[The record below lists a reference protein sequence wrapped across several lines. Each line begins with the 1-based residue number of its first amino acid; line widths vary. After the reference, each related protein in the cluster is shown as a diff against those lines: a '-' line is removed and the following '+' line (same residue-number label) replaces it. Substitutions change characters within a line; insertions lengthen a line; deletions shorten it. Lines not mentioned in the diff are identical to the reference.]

1 MRGKLAVSG
10 PVLNRSSWKEP
21 HRLGAVAV
29 LSIGY
34 VLASAASK
42 AIFDPSAQMPAVW
55 FANVF
60 AVALILRTP
69 GLASAAGTATV
80 LVSAL
85 VSNLAVG
92 NDLAMS
98 LVYSTANALGIGI
111 GVAAVRWR
119 FPDTRD
125 LASSAVNYIQ
135 TLALAGLFAP
145 AVAAAFFAPL
155 AHFFAGWPVGGSFGR
170 WWSGDAMAFGLFL
183 PVLLLASRETLRA
196 LAAPRIA
203 LRLLLALLASGG
215 VVYFALKHFDF
226 PFVLIQVPL
235 LIAAWRARPFELAL
249 ACLSTGATL
258 VGLAVAGHVPHLS
271 SANDYQ
277 LAVAISVVLPLIA
290 GLIVEEARRERQRT
304 IEQQQFYRRAM
315 MDSEIGVSVAALDGK
330 IVRINDA
337 LARMLGRKRE
347 ELEGLV
353 CWADIT
359 YAPDC
364 AIGTDLVRRVRETRS
379 PNYSFEKRYLKAD
392 GTPIWTR
399 VSGSVVF
406 DEESGEPLYMVSQVV
421 DIDARKKSEA
431 AIAEA
436 ETRWNFALASAG
448 QGVWDVD
455 MRKGR
460 TSYSATWTDMLGY
473 EPGELDGDPDRWL
486 RLIHPDDFERVKA
499 ADKAYGEG
507 SAEYFESEFRMQRK
521 DGSWIWILDRGKVT
535 ERDENG
541 HMLRAI
547 GTLTDI
553 SARKET
559 EQRLEQSAKDLTAEK
574 ERLRVTLESIGDAV
588 ICTDG
593 EGRITFLNPVAEKL
607 TRTPASDALGQ
618 PLGAVYHAVDEDT
631 GETLT
636 PAVSDADVRARN
648 SSRAVLVRR
657 DGSRCSVREV
667 MSPIRSED
675 GTHAGQVL
683 VFQDFTDARALQRQ
697 LAYAANH
704 DPLTGLENRASFM
717 AAAGALP
724 RAVRPDGSR
733 PHLAFIDL
741 DRFKAVNDTSGH
753 AAGDALLRKVAAT
766 IRSVVRSKGK
776 VARLGGDEFAV
787 IYPACGDEDA
797 LKTTRAVVSAI
808 AGLAFEWQGSRHSI
822 GASAGLTCLDD
833 RCGSIDEVLA
843 SADQAC
849 YEAKASGGGCVV
861 ARQSSPE
868 AVAQRTASGGR

>member
-1 MRGKLAVSG
+1 METQRAGALA
-10 PVLNRSSWKEP
+10 L
-21 HRLGAVAV
+21 
-29 LSIGY
+29 LSVGY
-34 VLASAASK
+34 VIASAASK
-42 AIFDPSAQMPAVW
+42 ILCDPSGQMPALW

-60 AVALILRTP
+60 AVAFILRTP
-69 GLASAAGTATV
+69 GIGTVTGVATVFASALASNVVMGNGPGM
-80 LVSAL
+80 AL
-85 VSNLAVG
+85 VYA
-92 NDLAMS
+92 
-98 LVYSTANALGIGI
+98 TANALGIGA
-111 GVAAVRWR
+111 GVVAVRWR
-119 FPDTRD
+119 FPDTREIARKAQD
-125 LASSAVNYIQ
+125 YVQ
-135 TLALAGLFAP
+135 TLALAGLMAP
-145 AVAAAFFAPL
+145 AVAAAFFAPAAYL
-155 AHFFAGWPVGGSFGR
+155 FAGWPVGFSFAR

-183 PVLLLASRETLRA
+183 PAMLLVSRES
-196 LAAPRIA
+196 LAALSSPRIA
-203 LRLLLALLASGG
+203 LRLLLALAASGG
-215 VVYFALKHFDF
+215 VVYFALTHFQY
-226 PFVLIQVPL
+226 PFVLIQIPL

-258 VGLAVAGHVPHLS
+258 VGLAMAGVAPQLQ
-271 SANDYQ
+271 SANDFQ
-277 LAVAISVVLPLIA
+277 ISVGISVVLPFIA
-290 GLIVEEARRERQRT
+290 GLMVEEARCARRRT
-304 IEQQQFYRRAM
+304 IEQEQFYRRAM
-315 MDSEIGVSVAALDGK
+315 MDSEIGVAVVALNGEIIRA
-330 IVRINDA
+330 NDA
-337 LARMLGRKRE
+337 LARMLQRSRQ

-353 CWADIT
+353 FLDIT
-359 YAPDC
+359 YGPDRQ
-364 AIGTDLVRRVRETRS
+364 IGQDTVKRVRETKS
-379 PNYSFEKRYLKAD
+379 PNYCFEKRYVKAD
-392 GTPIWTR
+392 GTPIWAR

-406 DEESGEPLYMVSQVV
+406 DEDSGEPLYMVSQVV

-448 QGVWDVD
+448 QGIWDVD

-473 EPGELDGDPDRWL
+473 ESGELDGDTDRWL
-486 RLIHPDDFERVKA
+486 TLIHPDDLDRVMA
-499 ADKAYGEG
+499 ADRAYSEG
-507 SAEYFESEFRMQRK
+507 SAEYFESEFRMRRK

-541 HMLRAI
+541 RMLRAI

-559 EQRLEQSAKDLTAEK
+559 EQRLEQSAKELTAEK

-593 EGRITFLNPVAEKL
+593 EGRITFVNTVAEKL
-607 TRTPASDALGQ
+607 TRTPASEALGR
-618 PLGAVYHAVDEDT
+618 PLGSVYHAVDEDT
-631 GETLT
+631 GETLS
-636 PAVSDADVRARN
+636 PAVSAADVKARN

-667 MSPIRSED
+667 VSPIRSEN
-675 GTHAGQVL
+675 GASAGQVL

-704 DPLTGLENRASFM
+704 DALTGLENRASFM
-717 AAAGALP
+717 AAADALP
-724 RAVRPDGSR
+724 RGTRPDGSR

-753 AAGDALLRKVAAT
+753 AAGDALLHKVAAA
-766 IRSVVRSKGK
+766 IRNVVRSRGK

-787 IYPACGDEDA
+787 IFHACRDEDA
-797 LKTTRAVVSAI
+797 LALTRAIVAAI
-808 AGLAFEWQGSRHSI
+808 AGLAFEWHGRSHSI

-833 RCGSIDEVLA
+833 SCGSIDEVLA

-861 ARQSSPE
+861 AARQHDSGT
-868 AVAQRTASGGR
+868 AVARRAVSGSR

>member
-1 MRGKLAVSG
+1 MNGSF
-10 PVLNRSSWKEP
+10 WKEP
-21 HRLGAVAV
+21 RLAGAVAA

-34 VLASAASK
+34 VLTSAASK
-42 AIFDPSAQMPAVW
+42 ALFDPSAQMPAVW

-69 GLASAAGTATV
+69 ALGTLAGAATVFASALASNTV
-80 LVSAL
+80 M
-85 VSNLAVG
+85 G
-92 NDLAMS
+92 NGPAMTMI
-98 LVYSTANALGIGI
+98 YSTANALGIGV

-119 FPDTRD
+119 FADTREF
-125 LASSAVNYIQ
+125 ARNAVNYVQ
-135 TLALAGLFAP
+135 TLALAGLLAP
-145 AVAAAFFAPL
+145 AIAATFFAPL
-155 AHFFAGWPVGGSFGR
+155 AHLFAGWPVPYSFGR
-170 WWSGDAMAFGLFL
+170 WWSGDAMAFSLFL
-183 PVLLLASRETLRA
+183 PVMLLASRETLSA
-196 LAAPRIA
+196 LSPPGVAIRLGLSFAASGIVVY
-203 LRLLLALLASGG
+203 LALTQ
-215 VVYFALKHFDF
+215 FDF

-249 ACLSTGATL
+249 ACLSTGGVL
-258 VGLAVAGHVPHLS
+258 IGLAMAGLVPHLS
-271 SANDYQ
+271 SANDFQ
-277 LAVAISVVLPLIA
+277 IAVGISVVLPFIA
-290 GLIVEEARRERQRT
+290 GLMVEESRRERRRT
-304 IEQQQFYRRAM
+304 AEQEQFYRRAM
-315 MDSEIGVSVAALDGK
+315 MDSEIGVSIAELDGK

-337 LARMLGRKRE
+337 LAHMLGRRRE
-347 ELEGLV
+347 DLEGV
-353 CWADIT
+353 ARWIDIT
-359 YAPDC
+359 YGPDR
-364 AIGTDLVRRVRETRS
+364 AIGTDMVKWVRETKS

-392 GTPIWTR
+392 GIPIWAR
-399 VSGSVVF
+399 VSGSVVY
-406 DEESGEPLYMVSQVV
+406 DDVSGEPLYMVSQVV

-460 TSYSATWTDMLGY
+460 TSYSVTWTDMLGY
-473 EPGELDGDPDRWL
+473 QPGELDGDTSRWL
-486 RLIHPDDFERVKA
+486 TFIHPDDRDRVMA
-499 ADKAYGEG
+499 ADRAYSEG
-507 SAEYFESEFRMQRK
+507 SAEFFEAEFRMRRK

-541 HMLRAI
+541 RMLRAI

-607 TRTPASDALGQ
+607 TRTPAAEALGR
-618 PLGAVYHAVDEDT
+618 PLASVYHSVDEDT

-636 PAVSDADVRARN
+636 PADPGAEANARH
-648 SSRAVLVRR
+648 SSRAVLVRN
-657 DGSRCSVREV
+657 DGSRCSIREV
-667 MSPIRSED
+667 MSPIRSAN
-675 GTHAGQVL
+675 GASAGQVL

-704 DPLTGLENRASFM
+704 DALTGLDNRASFM
-717 AAAGALP
+717 AAADALQFETRQDGA
-724 RAVRPDGSR
+724 R

-741 DRFKAVNDTSGH
+741 DRFKAVNDSSGH
-753 AAGDALLRKVAAT
+753 AAGDALLRKVAAA
-766 IRSVVRSKGK
+766 IRSVVRTHGK

-787 IYPACGDEDA
+787 IFPACREEEA
-797 LKTTRAVVSAI
+797 LALTRAVVSAI
-808 AGLAFEWQGSRHSI
+808 AALRFEWHERVHSV
-822 GASAGLTCLDD
+822 GASAGLASLDD
-833 RCGSIDEVLA
+833 GCGSIDEVLA
-843 SADQAC
+843 AADHAC

-861 ARQSSPE
+861 ARRLEPSPAMQQR
-868 AVAQRTASGGR
+868 AVSGTR